1 MVVTLWPTQSPILS
15 LWTSLVLSVSRLQV
29 LMAPLVSPLTRT
41 LVLARLELAMSVMAA
56 TCWRYLASTV
66 QYSTVQYST
75 PRAGGTWPPPGSCSP
90 PPPAPRRT
98 SRSAQ
103 TAGVMTRPLWWWCY
117 LASVETHRYEG
128 GPQGRDTLDHG
139 SSYLTRNCR

>member
-66 QYSTVQYST
+66 QYSTVHHVL
-75 PRAGGTWPPPGSCSP
+75 AVPGHLLAAV
-90 PPPAPRRT
+90 APRLQPHAEHHDLLR
-98 SRSAQ
+98 Q
-103 TAGVMTRPLWWWCY
+103 LV
-117 LASVETHRYEG
+117 
-128 GPQGRDTLDHG
+128 
-139 SSYLTRNCR
+139 

>member
-41 LVLARLELAMSVMAA
+41 LVLPRLELAMSVMAA

-75 PRAGGTWPPPGSCSP
+75 VHHVLAVPGHLLAAVAPRLQPHAEHHDLLRQLVSGPGLCGGGVTSPVWRPTAMKEDPRA
-90 PPPAPRRT
+90 A
-98 SRSAQ
+98 
-103 TAGVMTRPLWWWCY
+103 MPL
-117 LASVETHRYEG
+117 TM
-128 GPQGRDTLDHG
+128 GPVI
-139 SSYLTRNCR
+139 